1 MAEKMT
7 VIETDLLN
15 EKIQKIIR
23 QTNYTEEIAKEN
35 LIKNNYDEIATIK
48 LYFGIT
54 ERKEKIKSINQEIY
68 KQLRYKLN
76 NVNVNIN
83 DVNNVN
89 K

>member
-1 MAEKMT
+1 MEKQMT
-7 VIETDLLN
+7 VIETSLLN

-23 QTNYTEEIAKEN
+23 QTDYTEEIAKEN
-35 LIKNNYDEIATIK
+35 LIKHNYDEIATIK
-48 LYFGIT
+48 SYFGIT
-54 ERKEKIKSINQEIY
+54 EKKEKIKSLNQEIY

-83 DVNNVN
+83 TN